1 MLSSVCCIRL
11 NTYGVVISYLS
22 LIVSTLATG
31 VLFLFSANV
40 TYSILTDVLYFI
52 LCACCFLVLV
62 NIVTFTT
69 MAVGIV
75 QKKHQFMLPWLM
87 NCGLLLVV
95 LTIDSVLL
103 WINLILYQDSL
114 NIILII
120 FIINAGILGES
131 NQIDLDAANTVIY
144 FPGFGWYVYYG
155 IYSLFKN
162 IQTYRETPEAV

>member
-75 QKKHQFMLPWLM
+75 QFRFLEKASVHASVADELRAAPG
-87 NCGLLLVV
+87 GL
-95 LTIDSVLL
+95 D
-103 WINLILYQDSL
+103 
-114 NIILII
+114 
-120 FIINAGILGES
+120 
-131 NQIDLDAANTVIY
+131 
-144 FPGFGWYVYYG
+144 
-155 IYSLFKN
+155 
-162 IQTYRETPEAV
+162 YRQRAIMD